1 MDTTS
6 QSFPSAQVVEAEQS
20 AQANALRTLTIVRH
34 TKSDIKILKG
44 QINLALEEDK
54 DFMDLKEKIKG
65 FNQHMKNRRA
75 LVLEKISDIV
85 QKLESKKGSL
95 KAEQSSL
102 YGWINEHVKE
112 TGQMTLFDEDQKKVI
127 PIVASYKLVD

>member
-1 MDTTS
+1 MNTIS

-20 AQANALRTLTIVRH
+20 AQANALRTLAIVRQ
-34 TKSDIKILKG
+34 TKVDIKILKG
-44 QINLALEEDK
+44 QINMALEEDK

-65 FNQHMKNRRA
+65 FNQHMKNRKA
-75 LVLEKISDIV
+75 MVLEKISDIV

-102 YGWINEHVKE
+102 FGWIDEHVKA
-112 TGQMTLFDEDQKKVI
+112 TGQLSLFDQDQKKVI
-127 PIVASYKLVD
+127 PIVASYKLVE